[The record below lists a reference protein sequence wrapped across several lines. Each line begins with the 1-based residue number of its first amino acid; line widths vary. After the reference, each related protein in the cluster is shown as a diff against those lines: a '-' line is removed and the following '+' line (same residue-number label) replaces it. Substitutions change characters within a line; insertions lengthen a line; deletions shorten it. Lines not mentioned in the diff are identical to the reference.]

1 MSSASNRAR
10 TSDTGR
16 ARNTTTSSASR
27 TSTTSV
33 TVNWSGTQPGLLDE
47 ATTLTGA
54 KEEGTIELGGI
65 TMRLNELFSFFL
77 FVCHLGGDIACT
89 YDCIIVVL
97 TSYVFWYLQWLLPLK
112 MTFHLCLAFH
122 GVCVCVCVCVRCDGT
137 CVILTACRRAQGD
150 RDSISLCGVSGEREM
165 SDRRE
170 AEGVQDGEGHLTV
183 RRRRAHT
190 LTDGNRMTG

>member
-65 TMRLNELFSFFL
+65 TMRLNELFSFFCL
-77 FVCHLGGDIACT
+77 F
-89 YDCIIVVL
+89 IIWVEILHAHMIVL
-97 TSYVFWYLQWLLPLK
+97 LL
-112 MTFHLCLAFH
+112 C
-122 GVCVCVCVCVRCDGT
+122 
-137 CVILTACRRAQGD
+137 
-150 RDSISLCGVSGEREM
+150 
-165 SDRRE
+165 
-170 AEGVQDGEGHLTV
+170 
-183 RRRRAHT
+183 
-190 LTDGNRMTG
+190 